1 MVKNK
6 TEFIFMNIAHAY
18 DHMFLLFYATVVL
31 ALGDAFPDKS
41 YGEILLPSTFGF
53 VAFGVCS
60 LPAGWLGDHW
70 SRQGMMVVFFIGIG
84 AASIVTGFAE
94 GLFQIG
100 VGLALIGIFA
110 AIYHPVGI
118 AMVSQN
124 AIETGKAMGINGV
137 VGNLGLAAAPV
148 TAGVLIHFYD
158 WRMAFIV
165 PGVVSIITGI
175 FYWMSCRRS
184 AEALGKK
191 KSGASLTLSR
201 RDQIL
206 VVCVIAIATSC
217 GGIIFHSTTVSLPKV
232 FDERL
237 LDLGP
242 SMLGVTWIVAGVLTL
257 ASITQVI
264 VGHLLDRYSLRTV
277 FIGTVLIQVPMLAL
291 AASSHNWAMIGVGVM
306 MMVGVFGQIPI
317 TDFIIAKY
325 TASNWRARMYSL
337 KYTLSFCV
345 SITAVPLVANLRDN
359 TGGFDMVFYTLS
371 GLAVLVLCAAL
382 VVPVRNTAAEEA
394 MAAE

>member
-6 TEFIFMNIAHAY
+6 TEFLFMNIAHAY

-31 ALGDAFPDKS
+31 ALGDTFPNDT
-41 YGEILLPSTFGF
+41 YGELLLPATFGF

-60 LPAGWLGDHW
+60 LPAGWLGDRW
-70 SRQGMMVVFFIGIG
+70 SRQGMMTVFFIGIG
-84 AASIVTGFAE
+84 GASILTGFAN
-94 GLFQIG
+94 GLFQISL
-100 VGLALIGIFA
+100 GLGLIGVFA

-124 AIETGKAMGINGV
+124 ANQVGKAMGINGV

-148 TAGVLIHFYD
+148 TAGTLIYFYD
-158 WRMAFIV
+158 WRAVFIV
-165 PGVVSIITGI
+165 PGVISILTGI
-175 FYWMSCRRS
+175 LYWMSCRYS
-184 AEALGKK
+184 AQTLGKK
-191 KSGASLTLSR
+191 QNKASATLSR

-206 VVCVIAIATSC
+206 VICVIAVATSC
-217 GGIIFHSTTVSLPKV
+217 GGIIFNATTVSLPKV

-237 LDLGP
+237 LELGP

-257 ASITQVI
+257 ASVTQVV
-264 VGHLLDRYSLRTV
+264 VGHLLDRYSLRAV
-277 FIGTVLIQVPMLAL
+277 FIGVVLIQIPTLAL
-291 AASSHNWAMIGVGVM
+291 TASAANWGMVGVSLI

-325 TASNWRARMYSL
+325 TASDWRSRMYSL

-345 SITAVPLVANLRDN
+345 SISAVPLVGGLRDY
-359 TGGFDMVFYTLS
+359 TGSFDMVFYVLA
-371 GLAVLVLCAAL
+371 GLAVFVMGAAL
-382 VVPVRNTAAEEA
+382 LMPVCHTLSPAE
-394 MAAE
+394 

>member
-6 TEFIFMNIAHAY
+6 TEFFFINIAHAY

-31 ALGDAFPDKS
+31 ALGDTYPNES
-41 YGEILLPSTFGF
+41 YGDLLLPATFGF

-84 AASIVTGFAE
+84 SASILTGFAN
-94 GLFQIG
+94 GLLQISL
-100 VGLALIGIFA
+100 GLALIGIFA

-124 AIETGKAMGINGV
+124 ANQVGKAMGINGV

-148 TAGVLIHFYD
+148 TAGTLITVFD
-158 WRMAFIV
+158 WRAAFIV
-165 PGVVSIITGI
+165 PGVISILTGI
-175 FYWMSCRRS
+175 LYWMSCRRS
-184 AEALGKK
+184 AETLAKK
-191 KSGASLTLSR
+191 PQGASATLSR

-206 VVCVIAIATSC
+206 VICVITAATSC
-217 GGIIFHSTTVSLPKV
+217 GGIIFNATTVSLPKV

-237 LDLGP
+237 LELGP
-242 SMLGVTWIVAGVLTL
+242 SMLRITLIVAGVLTL

-264 VGHLLDRYSLRTV
+264 VGHLLDRYSLRSV
-277 FIGTVLIQVPMLAL
+277 FICVVLIQIPTLGL
-291 AASSHNWAMIGVGVM
+291 AASANNWEMVGIAVL

-325 TASNWRARMYSL
+325 TASGWRSRMYSL

-345 SITAVPLVANLRDN
+345 SISAVPLVGGLRDH
-359 TGGFDMVFYTLS
+359 TGRFDMVFYTLM
-371 GLAVLVLCAAL
+371 GLAVCVLGAAL
-382 VVPVRNTAAEEA
+382 VMPVHQSIAPTK
-394 MAAE
+394 

>member
-1 MVKNK
+1 
-6 TEFIFMNIAHAY
+6 MNIAHAY

-31 ALGDAFPDKS
+31 VLGDVFPDKS
-41 YGEILLPSTFGF
+41 FGDILIPATFGF
-53 VAFGVCS
+53 VAFGICS

-70 SRQGMMVVFFIGIG
+70 SRQGMMVIFFIGIG
-84 AASIVTGFAE
+84 SASIVTGFAD

-100 VGLALIGIFA
+100 IGLALIGVFA

-124 AIETGKAMGINGV
+124 AIETGKAMGVNGV

-148 TAGVLIHFYD
+148 TAGTLIHFYD
-158 WRMAFIV
+158 WRAAFIV
-165 PGVVSIITGI
+165 PGVISIITGI

-184 AEALGKK
+184 AKALGKK
-191 KSGASLTLSR
+191 KVGASLTLSR

-206 VVCVIAIATSC
+206 VICVIAVATAC
-217 GGIIFHSTTVSLPKV
+217 GGVIFHSTTVSLPKV

-237 LDLGP
+237 LELGP
-242 SMLGVTWIVAGVLTL
+242 SMLEVTWIVAAVLTL
-257 ASITQVI
+257 ASVTQVV
-264 VGHLLDRYSLRTV
+264 VGHLLDRYSLRKV
-277 FIGTVLIQVPMLAL
+277 FIGVVLIQVPTLTF
-291 AASSHNWAMIGVGVM
+291 AASANNWGMVGVAVL

-325 TASNWRARMYSL
+325 TASDWRARMYAL

-345 SITAVPLVANLRDN
+345 SISAVPLVANIRDN
-359 TGGFDMVFYTLS
+359 TGGFDMLFYTLA

-382 VVPVRNTAAEEA
+382 VVPVRRTAEAPAE
-394 MAAE
+394 

>member
-6 TEFIFMNIAHAY
+6 TEFFFMNIAHAY

-31 ALGDAFPDKS
+31 ALGDTFPDET
-41 YGEILLPSTFGF
+41 YGDLLFLMTFSF

-60 LPAGWLGDHW
+60 LPAGWLGDRW
-70 SRQGMMVVFFIGIG
+70 SHQGMMVVFFIGIG
-84 AASIVTGFAE
+84 GASILTGFAN
-94 GLFQIG
+94 GRIQIG
-100 VGLALIGIFA
+100 LGLALIGVFA

-118 AMVSQN
+118 AMVSRN
-124 AIETGKAMGINGV
+124 ANEVGKAMGINGV

-148 TAGVLIHFYD
+148 TAGTLIHFYD
-158 WRMAFIV
+158 WRVAFIV
-165 PGVVSIITGI
+165 PGIISILTGI
-175 FYWMSCRRS
+175 LYWMSCRRS

-191 KSGASLTLSR
+191 KQGASATLSR

-206 VVCVIAIATSC
+206 VVCVIAVATSC
-217 GGIIFHSTTVSLPKV
+217 GGIVFNATTVSLPKV

-237 LDLGP
+237 LELGP

-257 ASITQVI
+257 ASITQVV
-264 VGHLLDRYSLRTV
+264 VGHLLDRYSLRSV
-277 FIGTVLIQVPMLAL
+277 FIGVVSIQIPTLAL
-291 AASSHNWAMIGVGVM
+291 AASANNWGMVGIALL

-325 TASNWRARMYSL
+325 TASDWRARMYSL

-345 SITAVPLVANLRDN
+345 SITAVPLVGGLRDH
-359 TGGFDMVFYTLS
+359 TGNFDMVFYTLA
-371 GLAVLVLCAAL
+371 GLAVLVMGAAL
-382 VVPVRNTAAEEA
+382 VMPVRQTTAPAE
-394 MAAE
+394 

>member
-1 MVKNK
+1 
-6 TEFIFMNIAHAY
+6 
-18 DHMFLLFYATVVL
+18 
-31 ALGDAFPDKS
+31 
-41 YGEILLPSTFGF
+41 
-53 VAFGVCS
+53 
-60 LPAGWLGDHW
+60 
-70 SRQGMMVVFFIGIG
+70 
-84 AASIVTGFAE
+84 
-94 GLFQIG
+94 
-100 VGLALIGIFA
+100 
-110 AIYHPVGI
+110 
-118 AMVSQN
+118 
-124 AIETGKAMGINGV
+124 MGINGV

-148 TAGVLIHFYD
+148 TAGALIHFYD

-191 KSGASLTLSR
+191 KVGASLTLSR

-206 VVCVIAIATSC
+206 VVCVIAVATAC

-242 SMLGVTWIVAGVLTL
+242 SMLEVTWVVAGVLTL

-277 FIGTVLIQVPMLAL
+277 FIGTVSIQIPMLAL

-325 TASNWRARMYSL
+325 TASDWRARMYSL

-382 VVPVRNTAAEEA
+382 VVPVRNTAEEEA
-394 MAAE
+394 VAAE

>member
-31 ALGDAFPDKS
+31 ALGDTFPNES
-41 YGEILLPSTFGF
+41 YGDLLLPATFGF

-60 LPAGWLGDHW
+60 LPAGWLGDRW

-84 AASIVTGFAE
+84 AASIMTGFAE

-165 PGVVSIITGI
+165 PGVVSIVTGI
-175 FYWMSCRRS
+175 FLPSFCRS
-184 AEALGKK
+184 A
-191 KSGASLTLSR
+191 
-201 RDQIL
+201 
-206 VVCVIAIATSC
+206 
-217 GGIIFHSTTVSLPKV
+217 
-232 FDERL
+232 
-237 LDLGP
+237 
-242 SMLGVTWIVAGVLTL
+242 W
-257 ASITQVI
+257 
-264 VGHLLDRYSLRTV
+264 
-277 FIGTVLIQVPMLAL
+277 
-291 AASSHNWAMIGVGVM
+291 
-306 MMVGVFGQIPI
+306 
-317 TDFIIAKY
+317 
-325 TASNWRARMYSL
+325 
-337 KYTLSFCV
+337 
-345 SITAVPLVANLRDN
+345 
-359 TGGFDMVFYTLS
+359 
-371 GLAVLVLCAAL
+371 
-382 VVPVRNTAAEEA
+382 
-394 MAAE
+394 